1 MLRNISHFVTLGILA
16 TVSIP
21 LSYDSAAY
29 AQRAMTVPE
38 AMSYASTLE
47 GYEFVL
53 WGLQSLEGFDSPME
67 VQNWSLTF
75 DSIGTNSFIASG
87 SINSKLFSLNY
98 SGNLSGTFGS
108 TDMTWLGNW
117 TGSLGDELID
127 ATDTATWIFDSGLGL
142 YTGMD
147 FLQEGSL
154 ETLGVGGG
162 ITPSGFGFWSIIGL
176 EVLGTTLAGVS
187 TGGWGAAA
195 AGVALGLTS
204 YIALDP
210 PPTPPRPPLPP
221 TPPPPPTPPIFQKT
235 NTININ
241 NAGGTI
247 NGGINIGNV
256 SITINGNAN
265 CTIPCT
271 SSGTSS
277 IVSTPE
283 PTSTLSLLALGI
295 LGAGATLKRKVKRSH
310 STEKEPSNVG

>member
-162 ITPSGFGFWSIIGL
+162 ITPSGFKFWSIIGL
-176 EVLGTTLAGVS
+176 EVLGTTIAGVG

-221 TPPPPPTPPIFQKT
+221 TPPPPPPIFQKT

-283 PTSTLSLLALGI
+283 PTSTLSLLSLGI
-295 LGAGATLKRKVKRSH
+295 LGAGATIKRKVKRYH
-310 STEKEPSNVG
+310 STEKETTNVG

>member
-108 TDMTWLGNW
+108 
-117 TGSLGDELID
+117 
-127 ATDTATWIFDSGLGL
+127 IFDSGLGL

-295 LGAGATLKRKVKRSH
+295 LGAGATLKRKVKRSN
-310 STEKEPSNVG
+310 SLEKEPTNIG